1 MNPPFC
7 AIYATHR
14 TMQTA
19 QIMDMFKKIVL
30 LTFIAVCLSVTVLL
44 AECTQLSAPP
54 RLRNYA
60 AQAQNVQ
67 KEEPAGSP
75 SQFVFFKTSS

>member
-19 QIMDMFKKIVL
+19 QIMDMSKKIFL
-30 LTFIAVCLSVTVLL
+30 LTLIAVCLSVTVLL

>member
-1 MNPPFC
+1 
-7 AIYATHR
+7 
-14 TMQTA
+14 
-19 QIMDMFKKIVL
+19 MDMFKKIVL

>member
-1 MNPPFC
+1 
-7 AIYATHR
+7 
-14 TMQTA
+14 
-19 QIMDMFKKIVL
+19 MDMFKKIVL
-30 LTFIAVCLSVTVLL
+30 LTLIAVCLSVTVLL

-60 AQAQNVQ
+60 AQAQNVK

>member
-1 MNPPFC
+1 
-7 AIYATHR
+7 
-14 TMQTA
+14 
-19 QIMDMFKKIVL
+19 MDMFKKIVL
-30 LTFIAVCLSVTVLL
+30 LTLIAVCLSVTVLM

>member
-1 MNPPFC
+1 
-7 AIYATHR
+7 
-14 TMQTA
+14 
-19 QIMDMFKKIVL
+19 MDMFKKIFL
-30 LTFIAVCLSVTVLL
+30 LTLIAACLSVTVLL

-60 AQAQNVQ
+60 AQVQNAQ

>member
-30 LTFIAVCLSVTVLL
+30 LTLIAVCLSVTVLL

-67 KEEPAGSP
+67 KEEPA
-75 SQFVFFKTSS
+75 

>member
-1 MNPPFC
+1 
-7 AIYATHR
+7 
-14 TMQTA
+14 
-19 QIMDMFKKIVL
+19 MDMFKKIVL

-60 AQAQNVQ
+60 AQVQNVQ

>member
-1 MNPPFC
+1 
-7 AIYATHR
+7 
-14 TMQTA
+14 
-19 QIMDMFKKIVL
+19 MDMFKKIVL

-60 AQAQNVQ
+60 AQVQNAQ

>member
-1 MNPPFC
+1 
-7 AIYATHR
+7 
-14 TMQTA
+14 
-19 QIMDMFKKIVL
+19 MDMFKKIVL

-60 AQAQNVQ
+60 AQVQN
-67 KEEPAGSP
+67 A
-75 SQFVFFKTSS
+75 

>member
-1 MNPPFC
+1 
-7 AIYATHR
+7 
-14 TMQTA
+14 
-19 QIMDMFKKIVL
+19 MDMFKKIVL
-30 LTFIAVCLSVTVLL
+30 LTLIAVCLSVTVLL

-54 RLRNYA
+54 RLRNSA
-60 AQAQNVQ
+60 AQVQNAQ

>member
-1 MNPPFC
+1 
-7 AIYATHR
+7 
-14 TMQTA
+14 
-19 QIMDMFKKIVL
+19 MDMFKKIVL
-30 LTFIAVCLSVTVLL
+30 LALIAVCLSVTVLL

>member
-1 MNPPFC
+1 
-7 AIYATHR
+7 
-14 TMQTA
+14 
-19 QIMDMFKKIVL
+19 MDMFKKIVL
-30 LTFIAVCLSVTVLL
+30 LTLIAVCLSVTVLL

-75 SQFVFFKTSS
+75 SQFVFFNTSS

>member
-1 MNPPFC
+1 
-7 AIYATHR
+7 
-14 TMQTA
+14 
-19 QIMDMFKKIVL
+19 MFKKIVL
-30 LTFIAVCLSVTVLL
+30 LTLIAVCLSVTVLL

-75 SQFVFFKTSS
+75 PQFVFFKTSS

>member
-1 MNPPFC
+1 
-7 AIYATHR
+7 
-14 TMQTA
+14 
-19 QIMDMFKKIVL
+19 MDMFKKIVL
-30 LTFIAVCLSVTVLL
+30 LTLIAVCLSVTVLL

-75 SQFVFFKTSS
+75 SQFVFFKISS